1 MHSITFDN
9 QQHWQFD
16 SFNQLKSVRHLVTG
30 SNLHIKRGEI
40 LGLNYGL
47 NVPDNEN
54 IVIGNRIELL
64 NHLGIINGTVAFP
77 TQTHSCN
84 IEIVTEQ
91 NKTSMFQNVDALITN
106 TPNILIGV
114 LSADCVPIL
123 LVDPV
128 NKVVACAHAGWRGT
142 VAEIVKHTISKMH
155 NEFGSIAGNIV
166 AGIGPSISA
175 INYEVGEEVA
185 AHFRSESK
193 QKLLNGKSCIDLW
206 IENKTQLI
214 EMGLSE
220 QNISISKQ
228 CTYAN
233 SDKFYSARRDGITT
247 GRLASVV
254 VLVA

>member
-1 MHSITFDN
+1 MHAITFDN

-16 SFNQLKSVRHLVTG
+16 SFNQLKSIRHLVTG

-40 LGLNYGL
+40 AGLNYGL
-47 NVPDNEN
+47 NVPDNAD
-54 IVIGNRIELL
+54 IVINNRLELL
-64 NHLGIINGTVAFP
+64 HHLGISNGSVAFP

-84 IEIVTEQ
+84 IEIVTEH
-91 NKTSMFQNVDALITN
+91 NKASLFQNVDALITN
-106 TPNILIGV
+106 TPNIVIGV

-123 LVDPV
+123 LADPV

-142 VAEIVKHTISKMH
+142 VAEIIKHTISKMQS
-155 NEFGSIAGNIV
+155 EFGCIASNMV

-175 INYEVGEEVA
+175 ANYEVGEDVA
-185 AHFRSESK
+185 IHFRNTSK
-193 QKLLNGKSCIDLW
+193 QKLTSGKSCIDLW

-214 EMGLSE
+214 EMGLQE
-220 QNISISKQ
+220 ENISISKQ

-247 GRLASVV
+247 GRLASVIA
-254 VLVA
+254 LVA